1 MRFFL
6 SLLIVICVTAVP
18 AGFAGDVSAGDDHKH
33 AALEGVSVKGLAW
46 MTGYWKSDDR
56 GVLNEECWLA
66 PKGGLMLGLHRDTFD
81 DGRMMFE
88 YLRIMDTAGGV
99 VYYAS
104 PQGYETT
111 KFMLTEIS
119 DKDGIKQCVFENPEN
134 EFPKLI
140 RYTRDN
146 DRLMA
151 QVEGTSDGQSVVE
164 TWTWSK
170 AEFPEQE

>member
-1 MRFFL
+1 MRHFL
-6 SLLIVICVTAVP
+6 SLLMVLCVTVAVT
-18 AGFAGDVSAGDDHKH
+18 GFAGDVAAGDDHKH

-46 MTGYWKSDDR
+46 MAGYWQSDDR

-66 PKGGLMLGLHRDTFD
+66 PKGGVMLGLHRDTFD

-111 KFMLTEIS
+111 KFRLTAYS
-119 DKDGIKQCVFENPEN
+119 DKDGVHQAVFENPDHT
-134 EFPKLI
+134 FPQTI
-140 RYTRDN
+140 RYTLN
-146 DRLMA
+146 GDRLTA
-151 QVEGTSDGQSVVE
+151 EAEGNDDGQTVVE
-164 TWTWSK
+164 VWTWTRSK
-170 AEFPEQE
+170 FPE